1 MFVDKSELKNIPIV
15 NYLSSIGIKEVSVSG
30 TEYRYLSPLTNER
43 TPSFFV
49 NAKENV
55 FFDNSS
61 GAKGDI
67 ISLVMALHRCSF
79 KDALER
85 LKSGE
90 ISRSFS
96 FCGDSL
102 EKANKLIVRKVLPL
116 TNHNLILYVQ
126 NRGISFE
133 IAARWLKEIH
143 YSNNGKNY
151 FSVGF
156 KNDADGY
163 ELRNGLGF
171 KAKTANGI
179 TTVNKNTTSINLF
192 EGFFDYLSALQYYK
206 TIEPSKTTIILN
218 TTVNVNRFMEKY
230 LPEHKVNCYL
240 DNDKSGFRTFKR
252 LVAFGY
258 SSIKNQSAILYP
270 DFKDFNDYLI
280 NPPKEVNP
288 KCSISVG

>member
-15 NYLSSIGIKEVSVSG
+15 NYLFSIGIKEVSVSG

-67 ISLVMALHRCSF
+67 ISLVMALHGCSF

-96 FCGDSL
+96 FCGNSL

-116 TNHNLILYVQ
+116 TNRNLINYVRS
-126 NRGISFE
+126 RGISLE

-206 TIEPSKTTIILN
+206 TIEPSKTAVILN
-218 TTVNVNRFMEKY
+218 TTVNVNAFIEKY
-230 LPEHKVNCYL
+230 SPEYKVNGYL
-240 DNDKSGFRTFKR
+240 DNDKSGFKVVGR
-252 LVAFGY
+252 LALEGY
-258 SSIKNQSAILYP
+258 SVINKSNEIYP
-270 DFKDFNDYLI
+270 NSKDFNDFI
-280 NPPKEVNP
+280 VNKPP
-288 KCSISVG
+288 